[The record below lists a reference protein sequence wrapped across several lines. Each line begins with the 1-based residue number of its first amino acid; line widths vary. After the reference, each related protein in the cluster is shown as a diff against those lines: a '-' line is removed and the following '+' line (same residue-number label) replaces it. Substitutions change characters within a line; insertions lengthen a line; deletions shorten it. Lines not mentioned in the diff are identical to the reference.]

1 MRSLRSTFFA
11 CQRLFHVIC
20 PERERLQQ
28 AYMEAAA
35 KIAEAGSQIL
45 DMTSAKWK
53 DATSAHGQPRKQLSQ
68 RCTFIAK
75 NTAANVLMKT
85 V

>member
-1 MRSLRSTFFA
+1 
-11 CQRLFHVIC
+11 
-20 PERERLQQ
+20 
-28 AYMEAAA
+28 MEAAA

-53 DATSAHGQPRKQLSQ
+53 DATSAARAASKAALQ

-75 NTAANVLMKT
+75 NTAVKVVSIPATSTLLADSSLKRWLET
-85 V
+85 C

>member
-1 MRSLRSTFFA
+1 
-11 CQRLFHVIC
+11 
-20 PERERLQQ
+20 
-28 AYMEAAA
+28 MEAAA